1 VGTAFVNATSNILST
16 AARQVTAKVSNIID
30 FEKDLSKVTT
40 TGVDHVKASWGI
52 QVPLGAVMFGQTK
65 DFVISVPS
73 DLISSNQQMRVDVDY
88 LQSGSLE
95 KQIASIEGIEN
106 TSDEEVLVQ
115 GARVALVA
123 LLRDIRK
130 NAKVDNPSE
139 FIPKVTQMSTEVK
152 SLMGAVSIQ
161 DDERLSDIA
170 KDLDGQ
176 ITEAT
181 SRSDWYKK
189 WGRHYLPSLAI
200 AHSLQQCHNFKDPG
214 VSVSSHK
221 NITSYVIYL
230 TYNFSSPPLRP

>member
-1 VGTAFVNATSNILST
+1 
-16 AARQVTAKVSNIID
+16 
-30 FEKDLSKVTT
+30 
-40 TGVDHVKASWGI
+40 
-52 QVPLGAVMFGQTK
+52 
-65 DFVISVPS
+65 
-73 DLISSNQQMRVDVDY
+73 
-88 LQSGSLE
+88 
-95 KQIASIEGIEN
+95 
-106 TSDEEVLVQ
+106 
-115 GARVALVA
+115 
-123 LLRDIRK
+123 
-130 NAKVDNPSE
+130 
-139 FIPKVTQMSTEVK
+139 
-152 SLMGAVSIQ
+152 MGAVSIQ